1 MLLTTAALNR
11 LLNRQQTRATLEKKS
26 ASLFA
31 LHKTPCYLTSTG
43 KACSRYLDRLII
55 FSLFRAKGS
64 KAKKKNLFWDLA
76 WSLFPSVQGNVSFPS
91 SLWCG
96 WYGWLGSNKLYSPQS
111 QEPLHQYEVWLESP
125 QTAQLQSCHGSDNI
139 LLHQG
144 YSSASW
150 GSRGRVVLGALAH
163 HPLRGLLMNLS
174 RYQGTAVSILMGSL
188 IDSWIIWDIQAK
200 ESKAFR
206 GRTVSE

>member
-64 KAKKKNLFWDLA
+64 KAKKKKVFFGIWPEAYFQVSREMYHSHPLFGVD
-76 WSLFPSVQGNVSFPS
+76 GMD
-91 SLWCG
+91 G
-96 WYGWLGSNKLYSPQS
+96 
-111 QEPLHQYEVWLESP
+111 
-125 QTAQLQSCHGSDNI
+125 
-139 LLHQG
+139 
-144 YSSASW
+144 
-150 GSRGRVVLGALAH
+150 LGAISFIH
-163 HPLRGLLMNLS
+163 HSHRKHFISMKFDLNPLKLLNYSHVMGLITFFCTRATPQPREAAEAGLC
-174 RYQGTAVSILMGSL
+174 
-188 IDSWIIWDIQAK
+188 
-200 ESKAFR
+200 
-206 GRTVSE
+206 